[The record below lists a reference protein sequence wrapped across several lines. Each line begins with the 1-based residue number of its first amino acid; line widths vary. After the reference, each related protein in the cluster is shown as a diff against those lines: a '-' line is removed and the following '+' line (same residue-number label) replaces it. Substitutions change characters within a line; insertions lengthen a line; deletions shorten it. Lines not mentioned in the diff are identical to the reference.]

1 MSTYTVSTK
10 GIRQTDA
17 EEALSDARYYADE
30 LVRAINRLN
39 IAVTVHED
47 DVPSNRYDIKALR
60 IARDELVELLGNI
73 DPEGER

>member
-47 DVPSNRYDIKALR
+47 DVPSDRYAVRALR
-60 IARDELVELLGNI
+60 IARDELVELLGNL

>member
-1 MSTYTVSTK
+1 MRTYTISTK

-17 EEALSDARYYADE
+17 EEALSDARHYADE

-39 IAVTVHED
+39 VAVTVHED

-60 IARDELVELLGNI
+60 IARDELDELLGNL
-73 DPEGER
+73 DPEDEQ